1 MREKREPM
9 ENDNV
14 LVELTRVQLDYL
26 CELIT
31 QDVAL
36 SLMTLGKLS
45 NQTLKD
51 RLQFRINTNKMLLN
65 QLKAFKNNEYS

>member
-1 MREKREPM
+1 M